1 MHPEGLA
8 ERSEAS
14 DINNN
19 FVACAFLI
27 LTLFDDIVRNY
38 AQDRPWD
45 ENQETTWHP
54 SRQVLWPPELIL
66 WYEILP

>member
-1 MHPEGLA
+1 M
-8 ERSEAS
+8 
-14 DINNN
+14 
-19 FVACAFLI
+19 ACAFLI
-27 LTLFDDIVRNY
+27 LTLFNEIVRYY

-66 WYEILP
+66 WYETLP